1 MKIVRRGRLQPARA
15 IIAAVIAAAL
25 TPGIAAQQTG
35 SYQRLAPIDLTG
47 TWVSVVTE
55 DWHLRMI
62 APDKGDYEGLPVNDE
77 AKRAMAAWEPGRDS
91 DACKAYGA
99 PAIMRI
105 PGRVKITWQDAT
117 TLQIQTD
124 AGRQTRLLHFDGIP
138 PRGAASGWQGYS
150 VASWSYGRGFNPL
163 VKPAEGENQQEQA
176 RKAGGTLKVVTTN
189 LRAGYIRK
197 NGAPYSDQATLTE
210 YYELIADPQGT
221 PWFVVTT
228 VLHDPKYLLKD
239 FITSTNFKKEPD
251 DSKWH
256 PGPCSLE

>member
-1 MKIVRRGRLQPARA
+1 MKRPPARA
-15 IIAAVIAAAL
+15 RRGIVAAFVAAMI
-25 TPGIAAQQTG
+25 TGVSTQQPT
-35 SYQRLAPIDLTG
+35 SPFQRLAPIDLTG

-55 DWHLRMI
+55 DWHLRMF
-62 APDKGDYEGLPVNDE
+62 APDKGDWEGLPVNDE
-77 AKRAMAAWEPGRDS
+77 AKRVMTAWTPGQDA

-105 PGRVKITWQDAT
+105 PGRVKIAWHDAN

-124 AGRQTRLLHFDGIP
+124 AGRQTRLLHFDGVP
-138 PRGAASGWQGYS
+138 PRGPANGWQGYS

-163 VKPAEGENQQEQA
+163 VKPAEGVNQEAEA

-239 FITSTNFKKEPD
+239 FITSTNFKKEPN

-256 PGPCSLE
+256 PAACSLE